1 MTKSVLTTAQWRW
14 VGDRWLEGYTM
25 SELADFLGLHRETV
39 RRGLVRLGIRPYEKS
54 ELTPLSER
62 EAEYKNIK
70 EDTDHQDEI
79 CPVVDV
85 PGVCRFEE
93 REEAK

>member
-1 MTKSVLTTAQWRW
+1 MTCTTPTSTPAMEAVSKMAKSVLSAAQWRW

-25 SELADFLGLHRETV
+25 SERADFLGLNRETV
-39 RRGLVRLGIRPYEKS
+39 RRGLIRLGLRPYGKD

-70 EDTDHQDEI
+70 EGTDHDE
-79 CPVVDV
+79 
-85 PGVCRFEE
+85 
-93 REEAK
+93 

>member
-1 MTKSVLTTAQWRW
+1 MAKVVLTAAQWRW

-39 RRGLVRLGIRPYEKS
+39 RRGLVRLGIRPCEKS
-54 ELTPLSER
+54 ELIPLSER

-70 EDTDHQDEI
+70 EYTELNNAPEQAG
-79 CPVVDV
+79 CPLQ
-85 PGVCRFEE
+85 
-93 REEAK
+93 

>member
-1 MTKSVLTTAQWRW
+1 MAKSILTETQWRW

-25 SELADFLGLHRETV
+25 GELAYFLGLTRETV
-39 RRGLVRLGIRPYEKS
+39 RRNLIRLGLRPNGRD

-70 EDTDHQDEI
+70 EDTDHDE
-79 CPVVDV
+79 
-85 PGVCRFEE
+85 
-93 REEAK
+93 

>member
-1 MTKSVLTTAQWRW
+1 MTCTTPTSTLAMEEVSGMAKDVLTAAQWRW
-14 VGDRWLEGYTM
+14 VGERWQEGYTM

-39 RRGLVRLGIRPYEKS
+39 RRNLIRLGLRPYGKD

-70 EDTDHQDEI
+70 EDTDHDE
-79 CPVVDV
+79 
-85 PGVCRFEE
+85 
-93 REEAK
+93 

>member
-1 MTKSVLTTAQWRW
+1 MAKGILTEAQWRW
-14 VGDRWLEGYTM
+14 VGARWLEGYTM

-54 ELTPLSER
+54 ELIPLSER

-70 EDTDHQDEI
+70 EHAELNDAPE
-79 CPVVDV
+79 
-85 PGVCRFEE
+85 
-93 REEAK
+93 

>member
-1 MTKSVLTTAQWRW
+1 MEAVSKMAKGLLTAAQWRW

-25 SELADFLGLHRETV
+25 SELAYFLGLHRETV
-39 RRGLVRLGIRPYEKS
+39 RRGLVRLGIRPCEKS

-70 EDTDHQDEI
+70 EDTDHDE
-79 CPVVDV
+79 
-85 PGVCRFEE
+85 
-93 REEAK
+93 

>member
-1 MTKSVLTTAQWRW
+1 MEEVSRMAKSVLSAAQWRW

-25 SELADFLGLHRETV
+25 GELADFLGLNRETV
-39 RRGLVRLGIRPYEKS
+39 RRGLIRLGLRPYGRD

-70 EDTDHQDEI
+70 EDTDHDE
-79 CPVVDV
+79 
-85 PGVCRFEE
+85 
-93 REEAK
+93 